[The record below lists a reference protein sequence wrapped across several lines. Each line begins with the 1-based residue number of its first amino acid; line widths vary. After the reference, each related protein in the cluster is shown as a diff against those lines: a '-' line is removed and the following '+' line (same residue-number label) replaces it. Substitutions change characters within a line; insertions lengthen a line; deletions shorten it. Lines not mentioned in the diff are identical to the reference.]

1 MQGFHTNI
9 EKDTQEN
16 NNFRKVIFTGEHMQ
30 LVLMSLLPGEE
41 IGEETHEHI
50 DQFFRFETGTG
61 NFEMNRKT
69 ATIQAGDALVIPAGT
84 LHNIKNTHAS
94 ETMKIYTIYAKPNHK
109 PGTLHKTKKEAL
121 QAETNKH

>member
-1 MQGFHTNI
+1 MNGFHTNI

-41 IGEETHEHI
+41 IGKETHNEI

-61 NFEMNRKT
+61 TCEMNGKT
-69 ATIQAGDALVIPAGT
+69 QTIQAGDVILVPART
-84 LHNIKNTHAS
+84 MHNIKNTDEV
-94 ETMKIYTIYAKPNHK
+94 ETMKLYTIYAAPNHK
-109 PGTLHKTKKEAL
+109 PGTIHKTKKEASL
-121 QAETNKH
+121 NEIHEH

>member
-61 NFEMNRKT
+61 TFEMNGKT

>member
-61 NFEMNRKT
+61 TFEMNRKT